1 MYTVCYRCGVV
12 SDTPLCRNCLA
23 RGYTKDIPKDR
34 IIGGDEPV
42 ERTGIGSDFK
52 AGDDYYEVKTGDNA
66 RLSPRQREEKR
77 RRGDNLHEV
86 EYDEDLDY

>member
-34 IIGGDEPV
+34 IIGGVRKESDYNLHDEITREDV
-42 ERTGIGSDFK
+42 DLSLRQER
-52 AGDDYYEVKTGDNA
+52 
-66 RLSPRQREEKR
+66 EKR
-77 RRGDNLHEV
+77 RRVDNFDEV
-86 EYDEDLDY
+86 EYNEDLDYEDL

>member
-34 IIGGDEPV
+34 IIGGVREESDYILHDEITREDV
-42 ERTGIGSDFK
+42 D
-52 AGDDYYEVKTGDNA
+52 
-66 RLSPRQREEKR
+66 LSPRQREEKR